1 MPRPPEDWE
10 DDDDP
15 ERYFEPI
22 APVILNIDELRRRIN
37 SLALNPGQSLLL
49 ASAKDPPKRWTTC
62 RISNWPAKAPL
73 DMQVL
78 FSICGATKLAIASQA
93 KTEFSLHKPEG
104 WELSIE
110 FLAVIKALLDF
121 DPRIKVEY
129 A

>member
-15 ERYFEPI
+15 EHYFEPI
-22 APVILNIDELRRRIN
+22 ASVILNANELRRRIN
-37 SLALNPGQSLLL
+37 SLTLNRRQSLLL
-49 ASAKDPPKRWTTC
+49 ADAQEPPDIWRSCK
-62 RISNWPAKAPL
+62 ISNWPGKAPL

-78 FSICGATKLAIASQA
+78 FSICGATGLVIASQT

-104 WELSIE
+104 WRLTIE